1 MEFAENNR
9 ISHRQ
14 LYRQMVLAF
23 LAPFML
29 CLFGRDR
36 ILGSSG
42 IAGTLA
48 AILLL
53 LFYVIFLIRLEPYYS
68 NLGKSEGGFAGRVFG
83 SFFVIYVIFTA
94 AYLLTVL
101 MKIVPE
107 SLLEG
112 VEGKWIALCAVLVC
126 AFGTH
131 KGMQRRGRI
140 AEVSGGLLLGGMILM
155 MILCLGQ
162 SRISYL
168 MEMSVA
174 WDFTGREFLRS
185 TYGVLCAFSGIGLLP
200 FVLGNVEKRGSAG
213 KTAVFG
219 IVTLGGIILGMLI
232 LLPAVF
238 GWNRLLAEEYPVIP
252 LLAGADLPGNVLA
265 RFDVLWMGFL
275 LYSLLFAVGS
285 LFHYG
290 HQIIR
295 QTHLGTGRYWMA
307 IVVYG
312 LSVLKFRGWGI
323 EDIYGRY
330 LAYIF
335 VPGMLL
341 LQVLIM
347 MRGKGKRRKKT
358 AAAAAGISLMLFLS
372 GCAGIEPEKRMYPLA
387 LGVDGT
393 ADSFEITYGMPDLP
407 QATGQGK
414 EEENNQTS
422 VLTITGADFDEIEEK
437 YERSQE
443 KYLDMGHLQVLILSD
458 RLLENERW
466 QVLLDYLKEEPF
478 VGENVYVFRAED
490 PREIL
495 EWEGGSGTSVG
506 EYLIGILENRVSGQ
520 EKKGVTLR
528 EVYHQWYLTGG
539 MRILPKV
546 RLSGTEL
553 EVWM

>member
-1 MEFAENNR
+1 M
-9 ISHRQ
+9 
-14 LYRQMVLAF
+14 
-23 LAPFML
+23 
-29 CLFGRDR
+29 
-36 ILGSSG
+36 
-42 IAGTLA
+42 
-48 AILLL
+48 
-53 LFYVIFLIRLEPYYS
+53 
-68 NLGKSEGGFAGRVFG
+68 
-83 SFFVIYVIFTA
+83 
-94 AYLLTVL
+94 
-101 MKIVPE
+101 
-107 SLLEG
+107 
-112 VEGKWIALCAVLVC
+112 AL
-126 AFGTH
+126 
-131 KGMQRRGRI
+131 
-140 AEVSGGLLLGGMILM
+140 
-155 MILCLGQ
+155 
-162 SRISYL
+162 
-168 MEMSVA
+168 
-174 WDFTGREFLRS
+174 
-185 TYGVLCAFSGIGLLP
+185 
-200 FVLGNVEKRGSAG
+200 
-213 KTAVFG
+213 
-219 IVTLGGIILGMLI
+219 
-232 LLPAVF
+232 
-238 GWNRLLAEEYPVIP
+238 
-252 LLAGADLPGNVLA
+252 
-265 RFDVLWMGFL
+265 
-275 LYSLLFAVGS
+275 
-285 LFHYG
+285 
-290 HQIIR
+290 
-295 QTHLGTGRYWMA
+295 
-307 IVVYG
+307 VVYG

-422 VLTITGADFDEIEEK
+422 VLMITGADFDEIEEK
-437 YERSQE
+437 YEKSQE

-506 EYLIGILENRVSGQ
+506 EYLVGILENRVSGQ

-528 EVYHQWYLTGG
+528 EVYHQRYLTGG
-539 MRILPKV
+539 MRMLPKV